1 MPVAAESHK
10 AAGGD
15 LAVLGLPGLQIVDG
29 QHKVG
34 IRGTLFGLIHHHQ
47 RHYHLGDING
57 FHRTAFAPEVTG
69 NIHMGAVLAG
79 HADLEAAHGSHHI
92 LRGAFH
98 IVKQQFCFQRI
109 KTVPMGGLGAQLMGQ
124 VDPLVLFGLQF
135 TYQIP
140 QCKVCHNY
148 ILLKIVFVGS
158 FSCFGK
164 ICGFCIN
171 PSKTPG
177 T

>member
-1 MPVAAESHK
+1 
-10 AAGGD
+10 
-15 LAVLGLPGLQIVDG
+15 
-29 QHKVG
+29 
-34 IRGTLFGLIHHHQ
+34 
-47 RHYHLGDING
+47 
-57 FHRTAFAPEVTG
+57 
-69 NIHMGAVLAG
+69 MGAILAG
-79 HADLEAAHGSHHI
+79 HTDLETAHGSHHI

-109 KTVPMGGLGAQLMGQ
+109 ETVPMGGLGAQLMGQ

-148 ILLKIVFVGS
+148 VLLKIVFVGS
-158 FSCFGK
+158 CSCFGK
-164 ICGFCIN
+164 IRGFCIN